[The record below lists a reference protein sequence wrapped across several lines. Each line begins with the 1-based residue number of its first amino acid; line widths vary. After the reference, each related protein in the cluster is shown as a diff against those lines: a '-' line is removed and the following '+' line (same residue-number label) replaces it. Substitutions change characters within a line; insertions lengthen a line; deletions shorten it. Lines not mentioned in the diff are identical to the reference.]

1 MPVVQVQTND
11 TRVRL
16 YEQNEKVTYDSM
28 NQISG
33 ANSTDAAYDHLINL
47 ALGMMGEFG
56 SGNPRPLGFKT
67 SFVGNQVTIG
77 QGIIVRTDGIFK
89 FTGGTFTINAAA
101 QSGIYEVELSTLYD
115 TPIGKEY
122 INLLTETIVSN
133 SGNSKKNFQL
143 RLYEN
148 YTNSLTPPS
157 PTAGR
162 IKLFDYV
169 TVAPGGNIQSV
180 SNPIVAYDTQN
191 GKIPLSGITYLFNA
205 AYAPASGVV
214 SADGFMLADGSTV
227 PSGYALSG
235 WVTPNLVDGS
245 YIEGNTSPNLS
256 NIGSNSKT
264 LSVAEMPFHSHTM
277 SGTSGTVVIDV
288 AKNAGVGVAGYE
300 GLTLQGGATDT
311 LVAGDPQ
318 VGLNQKK
325 GVITIGGSTGNAGSG
340 SSFDM
345 RTARKQGIPLVR
357 VN

>member
-77 QGIIVRTDGIFK
+77 QGIIVRSDGIFK
-89 FTGGTFTINAAA
+89 FAGGAFTINAAA

-162 IKLFDYV
+162 IKLFEYIM
-169 TVAPGGNIQSV
+169 VAPAGNIQTIQ
-180 SNPIVAYDTQN
+180 NPIVVYETQN
-191 GKIPLSGITYLFNA
+191 GKVPLSGVTYLFHA
-205 AYAPASGVV
+205 SYAPASGVV
-214 SADGFMLADGSTV
+214 DSDGFMLADGATV
-227 PSGYALSG
+227 PPGYALSG

-245 YIEGNTSPNLS
+245 YIEGATSPNLS
-256 NIGSNSKT
+256 NTGSNSKAIST
-264 LSVAEMPFHSHTM
+264 PEMPLHSHTM
-277 SGTSGTVVIDV
+277 AGSGGTFLTALQIAPTALAGWLQSGPWG
-288 AKNAGVGVAGYE
+288 NGS
-300 GLTLQGGATDT
+300 GGNLFANYKQ
-311 LVAGDPQ
+311 AA
-318 VGLNQKK
+318 
-325 GVITIGGSTGNAGSG
+325 ISIGGSTGDTGSG
-340 SSFDM
+340 AAYDN
-345 RTARKQGIPLVR
+345 RTMRKQGIPLVR